1 MWDLVWIRGFLEL
14 GFCWHSSFHTV
25 LLGKLPKRA
34 WPRRPAPSQRTSW
47 GSAGWCPSRS
57 SRARKP
63 CRHWVK
69 SGQACGGRLPPGSR
83 PLTPGLLGLC
93 PHLPCLTDLCGSS
106 LLWQLGLTQLG
117 CTALISH
124 FGFYSCP
131 ERSTHPI
138 NTSGRTLLES
148 GCQQAWGGAWESVFH
163 LRLWGPFWPG
173 REMIGYFLPAGLL
186 GRQLTIVLPNVAF
199 TVSSFYLY
207 IYICI
212 FYFLAALCSIRDPS
226 FPRGSDSC
234 PLHWS
239 RGVFPTG
246 QPGKS
251 WELLLKDTVRGW
263 ASWDHL
269 VLPSSFPSIAS
280 LSAQD
285 PPYRKTGR
293 AFTLR

>member
-47 GSAGWCPSRS
+47 GLAGWCPSRS

-93 PHLPCLTDLCGSS
+93 PHLPCLTDLCGFS

-124 FGFYSCP
+124 FCFYSCP

-138 NTSGRTLLES
+138 NTSGRTLLERVPTGVGEELGS
-148 GCQQAWGGAWESVFH
+148 LSFISGSGDPSGQAERWLVIGCQ
-163 LRLWGPFWPG
+163 
-173 REMIGYFLPAGLL
+173 
-186 GRQLTIVLPNVAF
+186 
-199 TVSSFYLY
+199 
-207 IYICI
+207 
-212 FYFLAALCSIRDPS
+212 
-226 FPRGSDSC
+226 
-234 PLHWS
+234 
-239 RGVFPTG
+239 
-246 QPGKS
+246 
-251 WELLLKDTVRGW
+251 
-263 ASWDHL
+263 L
-269 VLPSSFPSIAS
+269 V
-280 LSAQD
+280 
-285 PPYRKTGR
+285 Y
-293 AFTLR
+293 

>member
-1 MWDLVWIRGFLEL
+1 MWDLVWIWGFLEL

-47 GSAGWCPSRS
+47 ALAGWCPSRS

-93 PHLPCLTDLCGSS
+93 PHLPCLTDLCGFS

-124 FGFYSCP
+124 FCFYSCP

-148 GCQQAWGGAWESVFH
+148 GCQQAWGRSLGVCLSSQA
-163 LRLWGPFWPG
+163 LGT
-173 REMIGYFLPAGLL
+173 LL
-186 GRQLTIVLPNVAF
+186 ARQRDDWL
-199 TVSSFYLY
+199 
-207 IYICI
+207 
-212 FYFLAALCSIRDPS
+212 LAASWSIRTSAYNCTPQCC
-226 FPRGSDSC
+226 FYC
-234 PLHWS
+234 
-239 RGVFPTG
+239 
-246 QPGKS
+246 
-251 WELLLKDTVRGW
+251 ELLLFIYLHMYFLLLGCAV
-263 ASWDHL
+263 
-269 VLPSSFPSIAS
+269 
-280 LSAQD
+280 
-285 PPYRKTGR
+285 
-293 AFTLR
+293 